1 MNLERRN
8 LEFERKE
15 GRKKE
20 KKRSRI
26 YEFGRKKI
34 IEISNLE
41 RRKEGDLEFG
51 RKEGRKKGRKKSR
64 IYEFGTIERRNEKIS
79 NLQI

>member
-8 LEFERKE
+8 
-15 GRKKE
+15 
-20 KKRSRI
+20 
-26 YEFGRKKI
+26 
-34 IEISNLE
+34 
-41 RRKEGDLEFG
+41 LEFG